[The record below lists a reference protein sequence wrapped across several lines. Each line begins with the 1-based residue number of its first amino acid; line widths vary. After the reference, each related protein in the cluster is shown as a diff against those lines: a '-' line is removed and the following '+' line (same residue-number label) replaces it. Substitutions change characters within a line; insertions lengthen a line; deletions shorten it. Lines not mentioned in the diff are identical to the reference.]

1 MDICDPR
8 GRDCIERNFEKS
20 FNCSTTCEGIYA
32 NVWWVAKKMDKN
44 MVESDNASEAKP
56 KKDLNDELLRRMA
69 ALERRLGKMEK
80 DGDGERGEEMDKEKY
95 KKLILEYQNFK
106 AKYVRHFR
114 FNSDAVQ
121 RAYSKS

>member
-1 MDICDPR
+1 MEICDPK

-32 NVWWVAKKMDKN
+32 NVWWVANNIDEDT
-44 MVESDNASEAKP
+44 VESENAGETNTNKEI
-56 KKDLNDELLRRMA
+56 NDELQRRIG
-69 ALERRLGKMEK
+69 ALERRLGKMENV
-80 DGDGERGEEMDKEKY
+80 GGERGEEMDKEKY